1 MAEPLRAF
9 RADPYSYDEAHALT
23 EALGVSLPVAIT
35 LVRRGYRTPDEARR
49 FLSADE
55 EYGPD
60 EFNGLAAAA
69 DTALAAAE
77 AGARITVHGDFDVDG
92 VCSTAILVG
101 TLRRLGADCDWL
113 IPDRLAD
120 GYGLS
125 TANVERLAERG
136 TELLITVDC
145 GITSVAEVAAAR
157 ELGMEV
163 IVTDHHQPGD
173 ELPDCLILHPAVS
186 EYPCPD
192 LCGTGVAWKLACALS
207 AMAGQPEAAL
217 ADIDLVALA
226 TVADIVSLT
235 GENRTLV
242 RRGID
247 RIRRAPRPGLR
258 ALIEAAGCEPSQID
272 EGDLSFRLAP
282 RINAAGRL
290 YRADAGVELFL
301 TEDPDRAAVI
311 AQELDRANHERR
323 ATEQEVE
330 WAAEAAIKELSDELR
345 DGPALVVAGRDW
357 HPGVVGIVASKLAE
371 RYWKP
376 TVLISLNEDGSGRG
390 SGRSIPGFDLLAAMR
405 AGVDH
410 LSRFGGHRAAAGLEL
425 KPGALDAFRSAFTQ
439 HTAEVFADNP
449 PQRTERVD
457 AVIGGAG
464 LGLGLAEEL
473 EQLRPF
479 GAGNPGIRL
488 LVPSARVRDVGTMGE
503 GRHSRF
509 SLHSGSH
516 RARAVAFGRSS
527 LGTTEEDQVDAAVR
541 LEVNRFNGSIEPRV
555 VLRDLYPLTPREE
568 GDDKLRHTCA
578 HDEADWWARLD
589 RALAGEPAAG
599 APAASSP
606 TGAGAPT
613 ATAGTARRRVPHAGS
628 PTSVLAELVSTGEGV
643 LAVCADASRRAELAL
658 GAAGL
663 ARFGAPAARVACGRC
678 STEAIEPT
686 GECDVVLSDY
696 AALALMPGGAAGF
709 CHVVQVDPPASAV
722 EAGLVDAAWG
732 ERGGYLH
739 PAWGRAERDFAL
751 LVAGDQFD
759 VRPHMAGIYRALRAG
774 GPLEG
779 EILRAA
785 LMGENDHRRSPEL
798 AARCL
803 RVLAETGLLD
813 RPLESGVRAI
823 GAVSS
828 ERTELDRSATYRAC
842 RTRHEEARSY
852 LESHAQP

>member
-23 EALGVSLPVAIT
+23 EALGVSEPVAIT

-55 EYGPD
+55 EYSPD
-60 EFNGLAAAA
+60 EFAGMAEVA
-69 DTALAAAE
+69 DTVLAAAE
-77 AGARITVHGDFDVDG
+77 AGARVTVHGDFDVDG

-101 TLRRLGADCDWL
+101 TLRRLGAECDWL
-113 IPDRLAD
+113 IPDRMAD

-173 ELPDCLILHPAVS
+173 ELPDCLILHPVVS
-186 EYPCPD
+186 NYPCPD

-207 AMAGQPEAAL
+207 AMAGQADAAL
-217 ADIDLVALA
+217 ADLDLVALA

-258 ALIEAAGCEPSQID
+258 ALIEAASCEPSRID

-301 TEDPDRAAVI
+301 TEDPERATAI
-311 AQELDRANHERR
+311 AAELDRANHERR

-330 WAAEAAIKELSDELR
+330 WAAEAAIKELPDDLR
-345 DGPALVVAGRDW
+345 EAPALVVAGPDW

-371 RYWKP
+371 RHFKP
-376 TVLISLNEDGSGRG
+376 TVVISLNEDGSGRG

-405 AGVDH
+405 AGEEH
-410 LSRFGGHRAAAGLEL
+410 LARFGGHRAAAGLEL
-425 KPGALDAFRSAFTQ
+425 KPGALDAFRRAFAD
-439 HTAEVFADNP
+439 HAGEVFATDP

-457 AVIGGAG
+457 VVIGGAG

-473 EQLRPF
+473 EQLKPF

-488 LVPSARVRDVGTMGE
+488 LVPSARVRNVATMGE

-516 RARAVAFGRSS
+516 QAKAVAFGRSS
-527 LGTTEEDQVDAAVR
+527 IGATEEDTVDAAVR
-541 LEVNRFNGSIEPRV
+541 LEVNHFNGSIEPRV
-555 VLRDLYPLTPREE
+555 VLRDLYPLGARDEA
-568 GDDKLRHTCA
+568 GDKLRHVCEHA
-578 HDEADWWARLD
+578 DADWWARLD
-589 RALAGEPAAG
+589 GVLEEEPASA
-599 APAASSP
+599 APAR
-606 TGAGAPT
+606 
-613 ATAGTARRRVPHAGS
+613 TAGSVRRTVPHTGS

-663 ARFGAPAARVACGRC
+663 TRFGAPAARVACGRC
-678 STEAIEPT
+678 SMNAIAAALEPS
-686 GECDVVLSDY
+686 GECDVVLTDY
-696 AALALMPGGAAGF
+696 AALALVPGGASGF
-709 CHVVQVDPPASAV
+709 CHVVQIDPPGSPEQARLV
-722 EAGLVDAAWG
+722 EPAWS

-759 VRPHMAGIYRALRAG
+759 LRPHMAGIYRALRAG

-779 EILRAA
+779 GTLRAA
-785 LMGENDHRRSPEL
+785 LEGDGDHPRSPEL
-798 AARCL
+798 AGRCL
-803 RVLAETGLLD
+803 RVLAEAGLLD

-828 ERTELDRSATYRAC
+828 EKTELERSATYRAC